1 LDTAI
6 IVGVMIGSVVAI
18 ALVFGKTVLSVAW
31 TGNDTKRRTA
41 VQNGNKNKIVQE
53 HLQEKNEISRMKGFS
68 KLSKDN
74 DNRITSYSK
83 KPKDFNSL
91 LNKEVST
98 CDNVTIGSISALNNG
113 LMFIVYAPQNIKYEI
128 PTYFIRQHDQNSVLV
143 DISAADLEYYKP
155 KISF

>member
-1 LDTAI
+1 
-6 IVGVMIGSVVAI
+6 
-18 ALVFGKTVLSVAW
+18 
-31 TGNDTKRRTA
+31 

-68 KLSKDN
+68 KLGKDN

>member
-31 TGNDTKRRTA
+31 TGNDTKKLTA
-41 VQNGNKNKIVQE
+41 VQNGNKNKIVRE
-53 HLQEKNEISRMKGFS
+53 HVQEKNEFSRMKGFS
-68 KLSKDN
+68 KLNKDN

>member
-1 LDTAI
+1 
-6 IVGVMIGSVVAI
+6 MIGSVVAI

-31 TGNDTKRRTA
+31 TGNDTKRLTA

>member
-31 TGNDTKRRTA
+31 TGNDTKRLTA

>member
-1 LDTAI
+1 
-6 IVGVMIGSVVAI
+6 ME
-18 ALVFGKTVLSVAW
+18 KQYLSVAW
-31 TGNDTKRRTA
+31 TGNDTKRLTA

-53 HLQEKNEISRMKGFS
+53 HLQEKNDTSRMKGFS
-68 KLSKDN
+68 KLNKDN
-74 DNRITSYSK
+74 NNQITSYAK

-113 LMFIVYAPQNIKYEI
+113 LMFIIHAPQNIKYEI